1 MLLGSDNTHKLI
13 TIMKQSHPVVVEV
26 FREKAKHALSFEDG
40 KGYDEKMANAYSRTV
55 ADIDKLGSKMVI
67 LEVGCFTGIV
77 SASLSRLGHAVTG
90 SDIPFVLKDEANLQ
104 FLIAEGVKP
113 LPQDLAACSFDLPSE
128 SFDLI
133 VFNEV
138 LEHLN
143 FNPIPLL
150 REFHRLLK
158 PDGLVYC
165 ATPNLSRIH
174 ARIKFVRGRS
184 HANPVS
190 DLIRNLQPETGMA
203 VGLHWREWTKK
214 ELIEL
219 FSVSGF
225 SIVEHHYDQVAPNI
239 SPFPRKQMISAMYK
253 FFPAFCSHQVG
264 VFKKEETMRK

>member
-1 MLLGSDNTHKLI
+1 
-13 TIMKQSHPVVVEV
+13 MKQPHLVVVEV
-26 FREKAKHALSFEDG
+26 LREKSKHTLSFEDG
-40 KGYDEKMANAYSRTV
+40 RGYDKKMANAYSRTV
-55 ADIDKLGSKMVI
+55 ADIDKLGSKMEI

-77 SASLSRLGHAVTG
+77 SASLSRLGHTVTG
-90 SDIPFVLKDEANLQ
+90 SDIPFVLRDEANLR
-104 FLIAEGVKP
+104 FLVAEGVRP
-113 LPQDLAACSFDLPSE
+113 LAQDLIACAFDLPAE

-150 REFHRLLK
+150 REFRRLLK
-158 PDGLVYC
+158 PGGLVYC

-174 ARIKFVRGRS
+174 ARLNFVRGRS

-203 VGLHWREWTKK
+203 VGLHWREWTRK

-225 SIVEHHYDQVAPNI
+225 SLVEHRYDQVAPNI
-239 SPFPRKQMISAMYK
+239 APFPRKQMIRAMYK
-253 FFPAFCSHQVG
+253 LFPAFCSHQVG
-264 VFKKEETMRK
+264 VFKREEVEHKKEPESAMQL